1 MVPVPLILH
10 LSDLHLAAGTDDE
23 VFGDHKREVVRRADR
38 QGRTNL
44 IRSSLRAL
52 GAQLRRADRSL
63 DALVISGDITDRGNP
78 AGFAL
83 LTPTLRELGPVL
95 PEPGQIMVVPGNHDV
110 VWFTEPSSRD
120 RYQGFLDGV
129 RAQGYVTPLLEG
141 IDIDLDGHR
150 LPGAV
155 DPLMQVADGTVVIL
169 GLNTANYCGVAEE
182 ADSET
187 AEAVAELDLR
197 LGGDPAYQRFRENWY
212 RRGAFDLARLGSE
225 QRRYGIEALEAGAA
239 NALVRVATMHH
250 QLLPVGFDE
259 EVKPFESLLNLA
271 VTRSFLAE
279 QRVDVLLHGHKH
291 TADVYQDSPRPRHTS
306 QARPLVVCSVRTVGK
321 GQSSHGEIAKLID
334 INVTLPTVHH
344 VGFSAV
350 PACDDG
356 ATLPES
362 VLVPEQTFT
371 LGGGDPAHGEFTG
384 ATADQVHEQLLT
396 AFPDDITPVTRPV
409 VCRVADG
416 ASALRLPATF
426 PPIPGHDGE
435 ERRQQWFSE
444 MARQWQRRDPG
455 PGLEFNHGQR
465 LHSYWRGVDQVARV
479 IDILARQPESSR
491 GVAVLIDPTIDPIE
505 DHTARFP
512 AFVLCQFFIRVRA
525 LHGVAYFRK
534 QEMRFWWAI
543 NAAEIAMLQ
552 ENIASGLARR
562 GRPVRRG
569 SVTTITAIPASAES
583 LPQVGIP
590 VVDRI
595 AADDATA
602 IIQHGVPLVTSNVGA
617 ADTSDW
623 WSALFDDWYPATVP
637 VSDGDPAPVF
647 GLRVVADTLDAVAA
661 AYDATERASGL
672 SGMLRQ
678 MAENNERYL
687 EQLHRTTVSDQRDSW
702 AQRSRGDIARAI
714 GMVNSLLG
722 I

>member
-110 VWFTEPSSRD
+110 AWFTEPSSRD

-291 TADVYQDSPRPRHTS
+291 CRRVPGQPSATSYLSSQTAGGVLRADRGK
-306 QARPLVVCSVRTVGK
+306 RT
-321 GQSSHGEIAKLID
+321 KL
-334 INVTLPTVHH
+334 
-344 VGFSAV
+344 
-350 PACDDG
+350 
-356 ATLPES
+356 
-362 VLVPEQTFT
+362 
-371 LGGGDPAHGEFTG
+371 
-384 ATADQVHEQLLT
+384 
-396 AFPDDITPVTRPV
+396 
-409 VCRVADG
+409 
-416 ASALRLPATF
+416 
-426 PPIPGHDGE
+426 
-435 ERRQQWFSE
+435 
-444 MARQWQRRDPG
+444 
-455 PGLEFNHGQR
+455 
-465 LHSYWRGVDQVARV
+465 
-479 IDILARQPESSR
+479 
-491 GVAVLIDPTIDPIE
+491 
-505 DHTARFP
+505 
-512 AFVLCQFFIRVRA
+512 
-525 LHGVAYFRK
+525 
-534 QEMRFWWAI
+534 
-543 NAAEIAMLQ
+543 
-552 ENIASGLARR
+552 
-562 GRPVRRG
+562 
-569 SVTTITAIPASAES
+569 
-583 LPQVGIP
+583 
-590 VVDRI
+590 
-595 AADDATA
+595 
-602 IIQHGVPLVTSNVGA
+602 
-617 ADTSDW
+617 
-623 WSALFDDWYPATVP
+623 
-637 VSDGDPAPVF
+637 
-647 GLRVVADTLDAVAA
+647 
-661 AYDATERASGL
+661 
-672 SGMLRQ
+672 
-678 MAENNERYL
+678 
-687 EQLHRTTVSDQRDSW
+687 
-702 AQRSRGDIARAI
+702 SRGDSQAHRHQRDPSDCASRGLQRRARLRRRCYLARI
-714 GMVNSLLG
+714 RPCPGANLHPRRG
-722 I
+722 